1 MDTKTLVERAMEK
14 TGCSS
19 KNQLAT
25 KLGIHSGLVSDWI
38 NGKRTPDAAEAGLLA
53 KAAGLDPV
61 KTMFE
66 FEAQHEKNPVKKALW
81 NDLARAA
88 VFFVA
93 VSSFFTTPTPSEGS
107 NGAASGLA
115 AVYHVKSYWPKSKLS
130 WTTFWPSCSKRLK
143 RFSRPGLARCR
154 QYNRISS

>member
-115 AVYHVKSYWPKSKLS
+115 AVYYVKSCQKLLAKIKTQLDHFLALLLQASK
-130 WTTFWPSCSKRLK
+130 TVFPA
-143 RFSRPGLARCR
+143 GIG
-154 QYNRISS
+154 QM